1 MFKKL
6 ITNPRLLIVISAVLS
21 ALPFTFSGMFFVS
34 WVSFV
39 PLFYV
44 MIKQNGNKLR
54 QAFGYGFLFGL
65 IYHICVYYWFVWF
78 YPLDYAGLDDATSLI
93 LVCLAVFGISLAHGA
108 LWCIPFI
115 VCFFVKKINKSPLF
129 LSFAAILSI
138 IFAQKITLLS
148 ELSFPWVRVSLGQYT
163 ATPLIQAASLFGIDG
178 VDMIILAVNALIAV
192 CIISP
197 PKKRV
202 FAAVGAI
209 AIFVANLGFGIIRIN
224 TAHNGE
230 PFTVMAVQASVSQ
243 EEKWSADGDVIC
255 FDAHSALT
263 KENLTEEV
271 DLVIWPESAVPT
283 VYKSHKSLKKYKALS
298 QEIDTPILAGILLK
312 SNKKHTNNATL
323 ITKDGV
329 IANYSK
335 RHLVPFGEHVPY
347 EPILTKIFPFLGQI
361 NVLSEDYIAGT
372 GSEIMTINGGK
383 VGNIICFESI
393 YPEISRTTTLD
404 GAQLLIETTNDSW
417 LEDSPAMT
425 QHLAHG
431 VFRSIENGRFL
442 VRGANSGISAV
453 IDTRGKV
460 KNMLPVDYCGT
471 LTDTVYF
478 CDETTLYTKTGD
490 ILFPIC
496 CSCFTILTIVLFVI
510 KIKNKKSAK

>member
-1 MFKKL
+1 M
-6 ITNPRLLIVISAVLS
+6 
-21 ALPFTFSGMFFVS
+21 
-34 WVSFV
+34 
-39 PLFYV
+39 
-44 MIKQNGNKLR
+44 
-54 QAFGYGFLFGL
+54 
-65 IYHICVYYWFVWF
+65 
-78 YPLDYAGLDDATSLI
+78 
-93 LVCLAVFGISLAHGA
+93 
-108 LWCIPFI
+108 
-115 VCFFVKKINKSPLF
+115 
-129 LSFAAILSI
+129 
-138 IFAQKITLLS
+138 
-148 ELSFPWVRVSLGQYT
+148 
-163 ATPLIQAASLFGIDG
+163 
-178 VDMIILAVNALIAV
+178 
-192 CIISP
+192 
-197 PKKRV
+197 
-202 FAAVGAI
+202 
-209 AIFVANLGFGIIRIN
+209 
-224 TAHNGE
+224 
-230 PFTVMAVQASVSQ
+230 
-243 EEKWSADGDVIC
+243 
-255 FDAHSALT
+255 
-263 KENLTEEV
+263 
-271 DLVIWPESAVPT
+271 
-283 VYKSHKSLKKYKALS
+283 
-298 QEIDTPILAGILLK
+298 LK

-496 CSCFTILTIVLFVI
+496 CTCFTILCDAGRFFTV
-510 KIKNKKSAK
+510 

>member
-209 AIFVANLGFGIIRIN
+209 AIFVTNLGFGIIRIN

-263 KENLTEEV
+263 KDNLTEDV

-283 VYKSHKSLKKYKALS
+283 VY
-298 QEIDTPILAGILLK
+298 
-312 SNKKHTNNATL
+312 
-323 ITKDGV
+323 
-329 IANYSK
+329 
-335 RHLVPFGEHVPY
+335 
-347 EPILTKIFPFLGQI
+347 
-361 NVLSEDYIAGT
+361 
-372 GSEIMTINGGK
+372 
-383 VGNIICFESI
+383 
-393 YPEISRTTTLD
+393 
-404 GAQLLIETTNDSW
+404 
-417 LEDSPAMT
+417 
-425 QHLAHG
+425 
-431 VFRSIENGRFL
+431 
-442 VRGANSGISAV
+442 
-453 IDTRGKV
+453 
-460 KNMLPVDYCGT
+460 
-471 LTDTVYF
+471 
-478 CDETTLYTKTGD
+478 
-490 ILFPIC
+490 
-496 CSCFTILTIVLFVI
+496 
-510 KIKNKKSAK
+510 